1 MAMTKKRRRL
11 MDRLRKKFGWKTNT
25 NYNRGTLLICPEAT
39 RYTMRRPMEIH
50 DLAVYIDDYE
60 TRNRLFG
67 INHGNDIVIYVTR
80 CFYSKEEK
88 RYISDLTLEAHM
100 TFEELELIYN
110 IAKEKELEI
119 IAENTTMEE

>member
-11 MDRLRKKFGWKTNT
+11 MDRLRKKFGWQTNT
-25 NYNRGTLLICPEAT
+25 NYNRGTMLICPEAT
-39 RYTMRRPMEIH
+39 KYSILRPMELH
-50 DLAVYIDDYE
+50 DLSVYIDDYQ

-67 INHGNDIVIYVTR
+67 TNYGNDITISVTR

-88 RYISDLTLEAHM
+88 RYISDLTLEAHL

>member
-11 MDRLRKKFGWKTNT
+11 MDRLRKKFGWQTNT
-25 NYNRGTLLICPEAT
+25 NYNRGTMLICPEAT
-39 RYTMRRPMEIH
+39 RYTRRRPAEVR
-50 DLAVYIDDYE
+50 DLSFYIDDYE
-60 TRNRLFG
+60 TRNRILG
-67 INHGNDIVIYVTR
+67 NSHGNDIAISVTR
-80 CFYSKEEK
+80 CFYSEEEQ
-88 RYISDLTLEAHM
+88 RYISDLTLEAHL